1 MSVPSILST
10 RPAGRVALAAAAAL
24 SLASLPALAQVTG
37 HDWQK
42 TYSVGGGPSL
52 TIETGDSSLDIQS
65 CGDCKEIRVQVHSGR
80 DLNDYRLEEH
90 QEGDHVSF
98 SLKEKPLLG
107 FHMGWKGEGTKVI
120 VETPA
125 HLELDAK
132 TSDGNFSAREL
143 TGNLQVRSGDGS
155 VSLDDVHGAL
165 RLTSSDGNVV
175 IRRATGTLE
184 ARGSDGHMQVDGQ
197 FTAVQLHTSD
207 GNLDLTLSPGSQLN
221 AASRIESSD
230 GQVILHVPSTLAADL
245 DVTTSDGRLDC
256 SLPLTMDHYD
266 SNESSGHSVHG
277 RLNGGGTPLR
287 IHTSDGNVRIAA
299 L

>member
-1 MSVPSILST
+1 MSFPSARLAS
-10 RPAGRVALAAAAAL
+10 GALAAAATL
-24 SLASLPALAQVTG
+24 FLASPALAQVSG

-42 TYSVGGGPSL
+42 TYSVNGSASL
-52 TIETGDSSLDIQS
+52 TIETGDSGLNIQS

-80 DLNDYRLEEH
+80 DLNEYRLDEH
-90 QEGDHVSF
+90 QDGDHVSF
-98 SLKEKPLLG
+98 SLKEKPMWG
-107 FHMGWKGEGTKVI
+107 FHVGWKGEGTKVT

-125 HLELDAK
+125 HLDLDAK
-132 TSDGNFSAREL
+132 TSDGNFSARAL

-155 VSLDDVHGAL
+155 VALDDVHGAL

-175 IRRATGTLE
+175 IRDATGTLE

-197 FTAVQLHTSD
+197 FSAMQMHTSD
-207 GNLDLTLSPGSQLN
+207 GNLDLTLAPGSQLN

-230 GQVILHVPSTLAADL
+230 GHVVVHLPATLAADL
-245 DVTTSDGRLDC
+245 NVTTSDGRLDC

-277 RLNGGGTPLR
+277 RLNGGGTPLT
-287 IHTSDGNVRIAA
+287 IHTSDGNVSIAA

>member
-1 MSVPSILST
+1 MSFLSA
-10 RPAGRVALAAAAAL
+10 RLAGFALAATAIL
-24 SLASLPALAQVTG
+24 SLASLPALAQVSG

-42 TYSVGGGPSL
+42 TYSVSGSASL
-52 TIETGDSSLDIQS
+52 AIETGDSSLDIQS

-80 DLNDYRLEEH
+80 DLNEYRLEEH
-90 QEGDHVSF
+90 QDGDHVSF
-98 SLKEKPLLG
+98 SLKEKPMWG
-107 FHMGWKGEGTKVI
+107 FHMGWKGEGTKVT

-125 HLELDAK
+125 HLDLDAK
-132 TSDGNFSAREL
+132 TADGNFSAREL

-155 VSLDDVHGAL
+155 VALDDVHGAL

-175 IRRATGTLE
+175 IRGATGTLE

-197 FTAVQLHTSD
+197 FSAVQMHTSD
-207 GNLDLTLSPGSQLN
+207 GNLDLTLAPGSQLN

-230 GQVILHVPSTLAADL
+230 GHVVVHVPSTLAADL
-245 DVTTSDGRLDC
+245 NVTTSDGRLDC

-266 SNESSGHSVHG
+266 SRESSGHSVHG
-277 RLNGGGTPLR
+277 RLNGGGTPLTIR
-287 IHTSDGNVRIAA
+287 TSDGNVSIAA

>member
-1 MSVPSILST
+1 MSFPSARLAS
-10 RPAGRVALAAAAAL
+10 GALAAAATL
-24 SLASLPALAQVTG
+24 FLASPALAQVSG

-42 TYSVGGGPSL
+42 TYSVNGSASL
-52 TIETGDSSLDIQS
+52 TIETGDSGLNIQS

-80 DLNDYRLEEH
+80 DLNEYRLDEH
-90 QEGDHVSF
+90 QDGDHVSF
-98 SLKEKPLLG
+98 SLKEKPMWG
-107 FHMGWKGEGTKVI
+107 FHVGWKGEGTKVT

-125 HLELDAK
+125 HLDLDAK

-155 VSLDDVHGAL
+155 VALDDVHGAL

-175 IRRATGTLE
+175 IRGATGTLE

-197 FTAVQLHTSD
+197 FSAVQMHTSD
-207 GNLDLTLSPGSQLN
+207 GNLDLTLAPGSQLN

-230 GQVILHVPSTLAADL
+230 GHVVVHVPATLAADL
-245 DVTTSDGRLDC
+245 NVTTSDGRLDC

-266 SNESSGHSVHG
+266 SNESSGHAVHG
-277 RLNGGGTPLR
+277 RLNGGGTPLT
-287 IHTSDGNVRIAA
+287 IHTSDGNVSIAA

>member
-1 MSVPSILST
+1 
-10 RPAGRVALAAAAAL
+10 
-24 SLASLPALAQVTG
+24 LAQVSG

-42 TYSVGGGPSL
+42 TYAVSGSASL
-52 TIETGDSSLDIQS
+52 AIETGDSSLDIQS

-80 DLNDYRLEEH
+80 DLNDYHLEEH
-90 QEGDHVSF
+90 QDGDHVSF
-98 SLKEKPLLG
+98 SLKEKPMWG
-107 FHMGWKGEGTKVI
+107 FHMGWKGEGTKVT

-125 HLELDAK
+125 HLDLDAK
-132 TSDGNFSAREL
+132 TADGNFSARAL

-155 VSLDDVHGAL
+155 VALDDVHGAL

-175 IRRATGTLE
+175 IRGATGTLE

-197 FTAVQLHTSD
+197 FSAVQMHTSD
-207 GNLDLTLSPGSQLN
+207 GNLDLTLAAGSQLN

-230 GQVILHVPSTLAADL
+230 GHVVVHVPATLAADL
-245 DVTTSDGRLDC
+245 NVTTSDGRLDC

-277 RLNGGGTPLR
+277 RLNGGGTPLTIR
-287 IHTSDGNVRIAA
+287 TSDGNVSIAA